1 VELTDEYATYIET
14 AYQNGIVSLSG
25 SGKFRPDENVAA
37 SEFLKMVIH
46 TCGYGKYLEY
56 NDCLRFANQHNLLV
70 GTGDIKAEDY
80 VSMNIAIAILSNAL
94 ELDLMVQTGID
105 ADGNGIYNVSKGENI
120 LKHVYE
126 IKKIRGL
133 VTANS
138 KTSIY
143 SEDNNVSGVKINDT
157 VYKCKAE
164 YETFLGYFV
173 NAYVSIKNDEVIY
186 LTPSNKTEVLRL
198 KGDDILDES
207 TKQTIK
213 YYNENGNI
221 ITGKIKNNASYFLN
235 DVYYANMESNI
246 VTNET
251 FKDSNSVFCF
261 VDYDGGGYDFVFEEQ
276 YTYFQV
282 KSVDIEDL
290 LIIEK
295 DKNSGIEIIKEDVF
309 KYSDGK
315 IISIND
321 LKYNDILGVKVS
333 KDFEFKE
340 RTDGIEFLVLQ
351 NVVRGKATKSDE
363 KSVRINSN
371 TYRLNGISAESI
383 DNKEGSFYLDANER
397 IVAYDSSKLNTGST
411 YMYIS
416 KIEKVNG
423 ALGSISARVLD
434 PNDGLCMK
442 TFADKAHVYSGEKQL
457 CNNSK
462 KLFDIKTSLE
472 NKIVKVTFSD
482 DGKIKRID
490 LPKKLNYGEKGQA
503 GDFNYI
509 SATKYRKRGDDIFN
523 DLYQVPKNAT
533 AFVVP
538 INHADT
544 EIYSVRTVEGI
555 SMYEDI
561 EMEFYSVN
569 NAYRVDCVLVK
580 EKDASSGPVSA
591 EGSIF
596 VVDQLAKS
604 LTDDGDT
611 TITAYGMYNGEY
623 KSFKFIEEDSK
634 AKTFNDNK
642 DIYGAV
648 KRKMVAS
655 DISCGDVLLLNLDGS
670 TISSYRVLLD
680 ASDDPDFARQGSD
693 DWDDVADWP
702 IDYPFVNKAMLLTN
716 GVLKNREDDTLTY
729 EMNIPSKGI
738 YTKNSFLSNLQHVY
752 VVDMKEG
759 KVFNS
764 KINSS
769 DITMESKIFT

>member
-1 VELTDEYATYIET
+1 MKINKKSLISIILIVTFILTSISFTAVTAKTAVQEETETYELLKCLKVLEEDKKLDEILSRKEATKILVKLNQYNLVKPTGIFKDVELTDEYATYIET
-14 AYQNGIVSLSG
+14 AYQNGIISLSG

-397 IVAYDSSKLNTGST
+397 IVAYDSSKL
-411 YMYIS
+411 
-416 KIEKVNG
+416 
-423 ALGSISARVLD
+423 
-434 PNDGLCMK
+434 K
-442 TFADKAHVYSGEKQL
+442 T
-457 CNNSK
+457 
-462 KLFDIKTSLE
+462 
-472 NKIVKVTFSD
+472 
-482 DGKIKRID
+482 
-490 LPKKLNYGEKGQA
+490 
-503 GDFNYI
+503 
-509 SATKYRKRGDDIFN
+509 
-523 DLYQVPKNAT
+523 
-533 AFVVP
+533 
-538 INHADT
+538 
-544 EIYSVRTVEGI
+544 
-555 SMYEDI
+555 
-561 EMEFYSVN
+561 
-569 NAYRVDCVLVK
+569 
-580 EKDASSGPVSA
+580 
-591 EGSIF
+591 
-596 VVDQLAKS
+596 
-604 LTDDGDT
+604 
-611 TITAYGMYNGEY
+611 
-623 KSFKFIEEDSK
+623 
-634 AKTFNDNK
+634 
-642 DIYGAV
+642 
-648 KRKMVAS
+648 
-655 DISCGDVLLLNLDGS
+655 
-670 TISSYRVLLD
+670 
-680 ASDDPDFARQGSD
+680 
-693 DWDDVADWP
+693 
-702 IDYPFVNKAMLLTN
+702 
-716 GVLKNREDDTLTY
+716 
-729 EMNIPSKGI
+729 
-738 YTKNSFLSNLQHVY
+738 
-752 VVDMKEG
+752 
-759 KVFNS
+759 
-764 KINSS
+764 
-769 DITMESKIFT
+769 